1 MASPHHC
8 HHFHKMNTSRRLLLV
23 SLFVFLWV
31 AACGS
36 DTDTTVES
44 GETGP
49 TVTLSRTVVPA
60 KEFIDVTGA
69 GFTPNANVTSHLLQP
84 DGREFPYLP
93 ILTDGNG
100 GFTHE
105 VDTLLLLVGTHE
117 LWVDDDTTGERSNV
131 ARFEVTREQETEP

>member
-1 MASPHHC
+1 
-8 HHFHKMNTSRRLLLV
+8 MNTSRRLLLV
-23 SLFVFLWV
+23 SLFALLWV
-31 AACGS
+31 AACGP
-36 DTDTTVES
+36 DTDTAVES
-44 GETGP
+44 PRDRPHRDALNEG
-49 TVTLSRTVVPA
+49 RTR
-60 KEFIDVTGA
+60 KEFIEVTGA

-117 LWVDDDTTGERSNV
+117 LWVDDDTTGERSNI
-131 ARFEVTREQETEP
+131 ARSR

>member
-1 MASPHHC
+1 MKP
-8 HHFHKMNTSRRLLLV
+8 SRRLLLV
-23 SLFVFLWV
+23 SLFALLWV
-31 AACGS
+31 AACGP
-36 DTDTTVES
+36 DTDTVES
-44 GETGP
+44 GEMGP
-49 TVTLSRTVVPA
+49 TVTLSMRVVPA

-100 GFTHE
+100 AFTHE
-105 VDTLLLLVGTHE
+105 IDTLLLLVGTHE
-117 LWVDDDTTGERSNV
+117 LWVDDNTTGERSNI

>member
-1 MASPHHC
+1 
-8 HHFHKMNTSRRLLLV
+8 MNTSRLLLPV
-23 SLFVFLWV
+23 SLFALLWV
-31 AACGS
+31 AACGP
-36 DTDTTVES
+36 DTDPTVES
-44 GETGP
+44 PEMGP
-49 TVTLSRTVVPA
+49 TVTLSMRVVPA

-117 LWVDDDTTGERSNV
+117 LWVDDDTTGERSNI
-131 ARFEVTREQETEP
+131 AQFEVTREQETEP

>member
-1 MASPHHC
+1 
-8 HHFHKMNTSRRLLLV
+8 MNTSRRLLLV
-23 SLFVFLWV
+23 SLFAFLWV
-31 AACGS
+31 AACGP
-36 DTDTTVES
+36 DTDTVES

-49 TVTLSRTVVPA
+49 TVMLSMTVVPA